1 LTGAGRILSRASPKK
16 PDDRQFKAG
25 DLILVSL
32 SGGRVVEATVT
43 AVVKRAEGI
52 RLQVSYGKDQTAL
65 I

>member
-1 LTGAGRILSRASPKK
+1 VPAPKK
-16 PDDRQFKAG
+16 PDDRQFKTG

-65 I
+65 IYRWQVVE

>member
-1 LTGAGRILSRASPKK
+1 MR
-16 PDDRQFKAG
+16 PDPLLHDRQFKAA

-43 AVVKRAEGI
+43 GVVKRAEGI